1 MLSRANESRPCA
13 AISRVEERDFVVM
26 NTAQVAQ
33 QYDTETDSQPDNV
46 CYARSIDVFAPS
58 MDRAALLD
66 DRSFAS
72 ISND

>member
-26 NTAQVAQ
+26 NTAQ

-72 ISND
+72 TSND